1 MAHRLAEPARP
12 TAAVLVASAG
22 LLVLSCGET
31 PPPVP
36 TTFNLAVVNARI
48 WTGDPGT
55 PWAEALAV
63 ADGRI
68 VATGASDAIQLL
80 APEAN
85 IVDARRRLVL
95 PGFIDSYTQV
105 LDLDAVPGR
114 LPLGGV
120 RSRRQLVTSVRTATA
135 TRAADDWI
143 RGHDW
148 DQRLWG
154 GTLPDRTWID
164 PVTPDHPVWLQHRD
178 GQAGLANSVALSRA
192 RIVAG
197 LTGADRGPDGTLTG
211 ILSGPAMR
219 QLEARLPTLSTAGVD
234 RALDSALAEAATRG
248 ITSAYHV
255 GDWDDLDLF
264 LRARSEGRLTVR
276 IYAAVPLGEWLR
288 LDRAIAVGTFGGT
301 DGRGDDRFRVGLVH
315 ASLDGTLASAS
326 AAFDAPYQD
335 SMGGNAAGSSDLK
348 TMWPL
353 ALSADAAGL
362 QIVVG
367 AVGDRANRTAL
378 DLAEHLLAREG
389 PRDRRFRVAH
399 AQHLHPPDIAR
410 FATQRAL
417 ASLLP
422 FSALHDGRWIDQ
434 QLGPQRGRT
443 SFAVLG
449 LLDAGAHV
457 SFGSGRLNRGS
468 PIDGI
473 YAAVTR
479 RTLDGL
485 HPQGWRPEQRVTVEQ
500 ALRAY
505 TTGAAYAGFDETR
518 VGALDVGHLAD
529 FVMVDRDL
537 LTVAPTDIPTVRVV
551 LTVVGGEIVL
561 DRRRRTGS

>member
-1 MAHRLAEPARP
+1 MAHRLAGHARP
-12 TAAVLVASAG
+12 TAVILIASAG

-31 PPPVP
+31 PRPIPA
-36 TTFNLAVVNARI
+36 TINLTVVNARI

-63 ADGRI
+63 ANGRI
-68 VATGASDAIQLL
+68 VATGTSDAIRLL

-85 IVDARRRLVL
+85 IVDARGRLVL

-105 LDLDAVPGR
+105 LDLDALPDR
-114 LPLGGV
+114 LPLGGI
-120 RSRRQLVTSVRTATA
+120 RSRRQLVTSIRTA

-154 GTLPDRTWID
+154 GSLPDRTWID
-164 PVTPDHPVWLQHRD
+164 PVTPDHPVWLKQRD
-178 GQAGLANSVALSRA
+178 KQGGLANSVALSRA

-211 ILSGPAMR
+211 ILSGPAML
-219 QLEARLPTLSTAGVD
+219 QLEASLPTMSTAGVD
-234 RALDSALAEAATRG
+234 RALDATLAEAATRG
-248 ITSAYHV
+248 ITSVYHV

-276 IYAAVPLGEWLR
+276 VYAAVPLREWLR
-288 LDRAIAVGTFGGT
+288 LDRAIGVGTFGGT

-315 ASLDGTLASAS
+315 TSLDGTLASAT

-335 SMGGNAAGSSDLK
+335 SMGVNTANSSDLK

-367 AVGDRANRTAL
+367 AVGDQANRVAL
-378 DLAEHLLAREG
+378 DLAEDLLEREG

-443 SFAVLG
+443 SFAVRS
-449 LLDAGAHV
+449 LLDAGVQV
-457 SFGSGRLNRGS
+457 SFGSGRLNQGS

-485 HPQGWRPEQRVTVEQ
+485 HAQGWLPEQRVTVEQ

-518 VGALDVGHLAD
+518 VGALSVGHLAD

-537 LTVAPTDIPTVRVV
+537 LTVAPIDIPTVRVV
-551 LTVVGGEIVL
+551 LTVVGGELVL
-561 DRRRRTGS
+561 DRRRRPGS

>member
-1 MAHRLAEPARP
+1 MAGYARP
-12 TAAVLVASAG
+12 TAVILIASAG

-31 PPPVP
+31 PRPVP
-36 TTFNLAVVNARI
+36 ATINLTVVNARI

-68 VATGASDAIQLL
+68 VATGTSDAIRLL

-105 LDLDAVPGR
+105 LDLDALPDR
-114 LPLGGV
+114 LPLGGI
-120 RSRRQLVTSVRTATA
+120 RSRRQLVTTVRRA

-154 GTLPDRTWID
+154 GSLPDRTWID
-164 PVTPDHPVWLQHRD
+164 PVTPDHPVWLKQRD
-178 GQAGLANSVALSRA
+178 KQGGLANSVALSRA

-219 QLEARLPTLSTAGVD
+219 QLEASLPTMSTAEVD
-234 RALDSALAEAATRG
+234 RALDAALAEASTRG

-264 LRARSEGRLTVR
+264 LRARSEGRLMVR
-276 IYAAVPLGEWLR
+276 IYAAVPLREWLR
-288 LDRAIAVGTFGGT
+288 LDRAIGVGTFGGT

-315 ASLDGTLASAS
+315 TSLDGTLASAT

-335 SMGGNAAGSSDLK
+335 SMGVNTASSSDLK
-348 TMWPL
+348 AMWPL

-367 AVGDRANRTAL
+367 AVGDQANRIAL
-378 DLAEHLLAREG
+378 DLAEDLLEREG

-410 FATQRAL
+410 FATERAL

-443 SFAVLG
+443 SFAVRS
-449 LLDAGAHV
+449 LLDAGVQV
-457 SFGSGRLNRGS
+457 SFGSGRLNQGS

-485 HPQGWRPEQRVTVEQ
+485 HAQGWLPEQRVTVEQ

-518 VGALDVGHLAD
+518 VGALSVGHLAD

-537 LTVAPTDIPTVRVV
+537 LTVAPIDIPTVRVV

-561 DRRRRTGS
+561 DRRRRPGF

>member
-1 MAHRLAEPARP
+1 MAHRLAGHARP
-12 TAAVLVASAG
+12 TAVILIASAG

-31 PPPVP
+31 PRPIPA
-36 TTFNLAVVNARI
+36 TINLTVVNARI

-63 ADGRI
+63 ANGRI
-68 VATGASDAIQLL
+68 VATGTSDAIRLL

-85 IVDARRRLVL
+85 IVDARGRLVL

-105 LDLDAVPGR
+105 LDLDALPDR
-114 LPLGGV
+114 LPLGGI
-120 RSRRQLVTSVRTATA
+120 RSRRQLVTSIRTAT
-135 TRAADDWI
+135 RVADDWI

-154 GTLPDRTWID
+154 GSLPDRTWID
-164 PVTPDHPVWLQHRD
+164 PVTPDHPVWLKQRD
-178 GQAGLANSVALSRA
+178 KQGGLANSVALSRA

-211 ILSGPAMR
+211 ILSGPAML
-219 QLEARLPTLSTAGVD
+219 QLEASLPTMSTAGVD
-234 RALDSALAEAATRG
+234 RALDATLAEAATRG
-248 ITSAYHV
+248 ITSVYHV

-276 IYAAVPLGEWLR
+276 VYAAVPLREWLR
-288 LDRAIAVGTFGGT
+288 LDRAIGVGTFGGT

-315 ASLDGTLASAS
+315 TSLDGTLASAT

-335 SMGGNAAGSSDLK
+335 SMGVNTANSSDLK

-367 AVGDRANRTAL
+367 AVGDQANRVAL
-378 DLAEHLLAREG
+378 DLAEDLLEREG

-443 SFAVLG
+443 SFAVRS
-449 LLDAGAHV
+449 LLDAGVQV
-457 SFGSGRLNRGS
+457 SFGSGRLNQGS

-485 HPQGWRPEQRVTVEQ
+485 HAQGWLPEQRVTVEQ

-518 VGALDVGHLAD
+518 VGALSVGHLAD

-537 LTVAPTDIPTVRVV
+537 LTVAPIDIPTVRVV
-551 LTVVGGEIVL
+551 LTVVGGELVL
-561 DRRRRTGS
+561 DRRRRPGS

>member
-1 MAHRLAEPARP
+1 MAHRLAGHARP
-12 TAAVLVASAG
+12 TAVILIASAG

-31 PPPVP
+31 PRPIPA
-36 TTFNLAVVNARI
+36 TINLTVVNARI

-63 ADGRI
+63 ANGRI
-68 VATGASDAIQLL
+68 VATGTSDAIRLL

-85 IVDARRRLVL
+85 IVDARGRLVL

-105 LDLDAVPGR
+105 LDLDALPDR
-114 LPLGGV
+114 LPLGGI
-120 RSRRQLVTSVRTATA
+120 RSRRQLVTSIRTA

-154 GTLPDRTWID
+154 GSLPDRTWID
-164 PVTPDHPVWLQHRD
+164 PVTPDHPVWLKQRD
-178 GQAGLANSVALSRA
+178 KQGGLANSVALSRA

-211 ILSGPAMR
+211 ILSGPAML
-219 QLEARLPTLSTAGVD
+219 QLEASLPTMSTAGVD
-234 RALDSALAEAATRG
+234 RALDATLAEAATRG
-248 ITSAYHV
+248 ITSVYHV

-276 IYAAVPLGEWLR
+276 VYAAVPLREWLR
-288 LDRAIAVGTFGGT
+288 LDRAIGVGTFGGT

-315 ASLDGTLASAS
+315 TSLDGTLASAT

-335 SMGGNAAGSSDLK
+335 SMGVNTANSSDLK

-367 AVGDRANRTAL
+367 AVGDQANRVAL
-378 DLAEHLLAREG
+378 DLAEDLFEREG

-410 FATQRAL
+410 FATQGAL

-443 SFAVLG
+443 SFAVRS
-449 LLDAGAHV
+449 LLDAGVQV
-457 SFGSGRLNRGS
+457 SFGSGRLNQGS

-485 HPQGWRPEQRVTVEQ
+485 HAQGWLPEQRVTVEQ

-518 VGALDVGHLAD
+518 VGALSVGHLAD

-537 LTVAPTDIPTVRVV
+537 LTVAPIDIPTVRVV
-551 LTVVGGEIVL
+551 LTVVGGELVL
-561 DRRRRTGS
+561 GRRRRPGS

>member
-1 MAHRLAEPARP
+1 MAHRLAGHARP
-12 TAAVLVASAG
+12 TAVILIASAG

-31 PPPVP
+31 PRPVP
-36 TTFNLAVVNARI
+36 ATINLTVVNARI
-48 WTGDPGT
+48 WTGDPST

-63 ADGRI
+63 ANGRI
-68 VATGASDAIQLL
+68 VATGTSDAIRLL

-85 IVDARRRLVL
+85 IVDARGRLVL

-105 LDLDAVPGR
+105 LDLDALPDR
-114 LPLGGV
+114 LPLGGI
-120 RSRRQLVTSVRTATA
+120 RSRRQLVTSIRTA

-154 GTLPDRTWID
+154 GSLPDRTWID
-164 PVTPDHPVWLQHRD
+164 PVTPDHPVWLKQRD
-178 GQAGLANSVALSRA
+178 KQGGLANSVALSRA

-219 QLEARLPTLSTAGVD
+219 QLEASLPPMSTAGGD
-234 RALDSALAEAATRG
+234 RALDATLAEAATRG
-248 ITSAYHV
+248 ITSVYHV

-276 IYAAVPLGEWLR
+276 VYAAVPLREWLR
-288 LDRAIAVGTFGGT
+288 LDRAIGVGTFGGT

-315 ASLDGTLASAS
+315 TSLDGTLASAT

-335 SMGGNAAGSSDLK
+335 SMGVNTANSSDLK

-367 AVGDRANRTAL
+367 AVGDQANRVAL
-378 DLAEHLLAREG
+378 DLAEDLFEREG

-410 FATQRAL
+410 FATKRAL

-434 QLGPQRGRT
+434 QLGSQRGRT
-443 SFAVLG
+443 SFAVRS
-449 LLDAGAHV
+449 LLDAGVQV
-457 SFGSGRLNRGS
+457 SFGSGRLNQGS

-485 HPQGWRPEQRVTVEQ
+485 HAQGWLPEQRVTVEQ

-518 VGALDVGHLAD
+518 VGALSVGHLAD

-537 LTVAPTDIPTVRVV
+537 LTVAPIDIPTVRVV

-561 DRRRRTGS
+561 DRRRRPGS

>member
-1 MAHRLAEPARP
+1 MAHRLAGHARP
-12 TAAVLVASAG
+12 TAVILIASAG

-31 PPPVP
+31 PRPVP
-36 TTFNLAVVNARI
+36 ATINLTVVNARI
-48 WTGDPGT
+48 WTGDPVT
-55 PWAEALAV
+55 PWPEALAV
-63 ADGRI
+63 ANGRI
-68 VATGASDAIQLL
+68 VATGTSDAIRLL

-85 IVDARRRLVL
+85 IVDARGRLVL

-105 LDLDAVPGR
+105 LDLDALPDR
-114 LPLGGV
+114 LPLGGI
-120 RSRRQLVTSVRTATA
+120 RSRRQLVTSIRTA
-135 TRAADDWI
+135 TRAANDWI

-154 GTLPDRTWID
+154 GSLPDRTWID
-164 PVTPDHPVWLQHRD
+164 PVTPDHPVWLKQRD
-178 GQAGLANSVALSRA
+178 KQGGLANSVALSRA

-219 QLEARLPTLSTAGVD
+219 QLEASLPTMSTAGVD
-234 RALDSALAEAATRG
+234 RALDATLAEAATRG
-248 ITSAYHV
+248 ITSVYHV

-276 IYAAVPLGEWLR
+276 VYAAVPLREWLR
-288 LDRAIAVGTFGGT
+288 LDRAIGVGTFGGT

-315 ASLDGTLASAS
+315 TSLDGTLASAT

-335 SMGGNAAGSSDLK
+335 SMGVNTANSSDLK

-367 AVGDRANRTAL
+367 AVGDQANRVAL
-378 DLAEHLLAREG
+378 DLAEDLFEREG

-410 FATQRAL
+410 FATERAL

-443 SFAVLG
+443 SFPVRS
-449 LLDAGAHV
+449 LLDAGVQV

-485 HPQGWRPEQRVTVEQ
+485 HAQGWLPEQRITVEQ

-518 VGALDVGHLAD
+518 VGALSVGHLAD

-537 LTVAPTDIPTVRVV
+537 LTVAPIDIPTVRVV

-561 DRRRRTGS
+561 DRRRRPGS